1 MRKKYISKKKVA
13 YLSEKFRIS
22 GTPYIGNEYWYMS
35 PKNEKLEFEDECP
48 LYSSG
53 VDNTL
58 QIQRTNTFI
67 IRMWFL
73 SINQMR
79 L

>member
-1 MRKKYISKKKVA
+1 
-13 YLSEKFRIS
+13 
-22 GTPYIGNEYWYMS
+22 MS
-35 PKNEKLEFEDECP
+35 PENEKVKFEDKCP
-48 LYSSG
+48 LYSWG

-67 IRMWFL
+67 IRMWYL

-79 L
+79 LLFLSLKTMHHEYFLPISEGGGGEGGGHE